1 MKPNQIYSVLN
12 DINHQ
17 MYGADAL
24 DVNDLQGL
32 VSMGKSIID
41 AEQTDVFL
49 GKLVDRI
56 GKTIIRTLDLELDFP
71 GLLMDSFSFGSILQK
86 ININPFDT
94 IRNASYDIG
103 SADFQPTLLDVHKPS
118 IFVKYFQD
126 GIDTWKFQV
135 TITEDQM
142 FSAFASESAMSQFFD
157 AIINAMTESMIY
169 CVNNMSRTAVNNFI
183 AEKIKASN
191 GVINLLSGYNTL
203 NSTSLTP
210 EAAMRSRDFL
220 RYAVNEIRK
229 YIKYLAQ
236 PSVLYNVGDGSG
248 NPVVRTTTRDNAHIF
263 ALTEFVAGI
272 EAYLENGD
280 QVMHNEFLNIPG
292 YTEVAYWQS
301 NKGDSTT
308 NDFATVSSIA
318 VTPSSEEGQDNPQDV
333 EQSGIVCVIADRQA
347 IAVGINKRHS
357 GAFYNP
363 IDHYTNLASDATIQF
378 INDLS
383 ESGLVFLVAGTEGNL
398 EDLTVKAAS
407 GTYYDHATSE
417 YQSGITVKGG
427 KITGTLKF
435 VEGGLAASGP
445 LAGDGY
451 FLALSLYDSHAEIE
465 AMGDVKVGLKPSAG
479 TGLVSIK
486 GDADDVI
493 VMKVTDI
500 NDQKFEV
507 VSTKTGYNKNIQ
519 SYDLSKLKLTK

>member
-1 MKPNQIYSVLN
+1 MKVNQIYSLLN

-24 DVNDLQGL
+24 DVNDLQGII
-32 VSMGKSIID
+32 SMGKSIVGD
-41 AEQTDVFL
+41 GTETDKFL

-56 GKTIIRTLDLELDFP
+56 GKTVIRTLDLELDFP
-71 GLLMDSFSFGSILQK
+71 GLYMESFEFGAILQK
-86 ININPFDT
+86 ISVNPFEA
-94 IRNASYDIG
+94 IKASEWTVGDN
-103 SADFQPTLLDVHKPS
+103 DFQPTLLDIHKPS
-118 IFVKYFQD
+118 VFVRYFTD
-126 GIDTWKFQV
+126 ATTWKFQV
-135 TITEDQM
+135 TIPDDMLFT
-142 FSAFASESAMSQFFD
+142 AFASETGMSQFID
-157 AIINAMTESMIY
+157 AIIQAMTDSMTLCI
-169 CVNNMSRTAVNNFI
+169 NNMSRTAVNNFI
-183 AEKIKASN
+183 AEKIKGSN

-210 EAAMRSRDFL
+210 VAAMHSKEFL
-220 RYAVNEIRK
+220 RYATNEIRK
-229 YIKYLAQ
+229 YIKYISQ
-236 PSVLYNVGDGSG
+236 PSVLYNLGDGSG
-248 NPVVRTTTRDNAHIF
+248 NDVVRATARDNAHILC
-263 ALTEFVAGI
+263 LTEFIAGV
-272 EAYLENGD
+272 ESSLESD
-280 QVMHNEFLNIPG
+280 TFHNELVALPG
-292 YTEVAYWQS
+292 YTEVAYWQA
-301 NKGDSTT
+301 NKGDSTQ

-318 VTPSSEEGQDNPQDV
+318 VTPSSEDGQDNPQDV

-347 IAVGINKRHS
+347 IAVGINKRRT
-357 GAFYNP
+357 GNFYNS
-363 IDHYTNLASDATIQF
+363 IDAYSNISQTATIQY
-378 INDLS
+378 INDMS
-383 ESGLVFLVAGTEGNL
+383 ENGLVFVVAGTEGNL